1 MSAPFHP
8 GDPSSILRE
17 LEQLADPQYKAFN
30 ESLLPGVETTY
41 GIRLPALRALA
52 KKILRSGPE
61 EFLSS
66 SHNGSYEEI
75 QLRGLVIGELK
86 VPWGEKQPWVEEFL
100 PLIDNWAVCDTF
112 CGSLKPLSAQDAES
126 LWRYLLPFYTHKGE
140 FFARFAVVTQLAHFI
155 DQDHLA
161 DSLVLLQKVDH
172 PGYYAK
178 MAVAWAL
185 SMWYVSFPKELETLL
200 SQRSLSPWIQNKT
213 IQKIRE
219 SRRITKEAKDSLLV
233 YKL

>member
-1 MSAPFHP
+1 M
-8 GDPSSILRE
+8 
-17 LEQLADPQYKAFN
+17 
-30 ESLLPGVETTY
+30 ETTY

-75 QLRGLVIGELK
+75 QLRGLVIGGLK

-161 DSLVLLQKVDH
+161 DSLALLQKVDH